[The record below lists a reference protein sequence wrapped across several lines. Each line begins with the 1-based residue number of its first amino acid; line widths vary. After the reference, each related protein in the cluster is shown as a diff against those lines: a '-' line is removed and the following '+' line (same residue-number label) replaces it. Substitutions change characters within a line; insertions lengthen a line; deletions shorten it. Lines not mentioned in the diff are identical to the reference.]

1 MRRVGPRTTR
11 NDRKLSPVRGVSLS
25 ALSSAR
31 VLFWSADPPRAPPS
45 HFPLPLLF
53 SQRTTPSSRRNSAR
67 ARTRTSPSSRL
78 QVRSGYTGPHTT
90 AFAWWTPILK
100 DFARR
105 IAPPRVPR
113 FQSRHTSTPF
123 NSASDAFELHPDV
136 RRSRGCRGVAPQ
148 RVRDQS
154 AKRSQLHRRGR
165 RRRRRG
171 GALRGSRRDPGAP
184 PESREPAAAAVA
196 EQQGRLEDGVR
207 SGHRDHDFEGE
218 IESNAAVHTV

>member
-113 FQSRHTSTPF
+113 FQSRHTSTPL
-123 NSASDAFELHPDV
+123 NSASDAFQLHPDIASYGMALRSLSCGEK
-136 RRSRGCRGVAPQ
+136 RRS
-148 RVRDQS
+148 
-154 AKRSQLHRRGR
+154 
-165 RRRRRG
+165 
-171 GALRGSRRDPGAP
+171 SRRIT
-184 PESREPAAAAVA
+184 SR
-196 EQQGRLEDGVR
+196 R
-207 SGHRDHDFEGE
+207 STRCCGTSRRCG
-218 IESNAAVHTV
+218 TR